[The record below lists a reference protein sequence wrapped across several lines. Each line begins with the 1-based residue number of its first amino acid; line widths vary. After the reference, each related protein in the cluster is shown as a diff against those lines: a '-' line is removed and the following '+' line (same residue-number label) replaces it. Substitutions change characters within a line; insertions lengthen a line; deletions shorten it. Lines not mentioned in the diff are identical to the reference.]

1 MRSRSTDVW
10 TASAEFSRH
19 NPPLNDS
26 TDATQRADS
35 DGTSGCVTE
44 FASELRPKQ
53 GKDSHHCEYRSSQQD
68 SRARQ
73 LTTQESSQLPGIS
86 QNIPAIFAAAWRVRT
101 SRGGTQ

>member
-1 MRSRSTDVW
+1 MRSRSTDGW

-44 FASELRPKQ
+44 FASELRPNKANIRTIVNTDDHNMTA
-53 GKDSHHCEYRSSQQD
+53 GPDS
-68 SRARQ
+68 
-73 LTTQESSQLPGIS
+73 
-86 QNIPAIFAAAWRVRT
+86 
-101 SRGGTQ
+101 